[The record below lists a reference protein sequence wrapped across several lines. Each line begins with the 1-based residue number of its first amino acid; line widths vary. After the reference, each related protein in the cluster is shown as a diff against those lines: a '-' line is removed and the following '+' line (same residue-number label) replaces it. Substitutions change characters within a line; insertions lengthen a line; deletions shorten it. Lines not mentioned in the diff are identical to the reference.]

1 MIQSA
6 KFTKFSLLILVLG
19 LGLNFWR
26 LHRVPAPLKSIEQYW
41 SETGLASSQLEDL
54 IDDATCASSERY
66 FLACANAVITVA
78 NRYNLQVSL
87 DGKLQPAKSLSSLN
101 LTEKKQLQA
110 WSEFFRGSTT
120 AASKI
125 SFLKIWKN
133 LKSQKVSSDQRAM
146 MVSLGLNGF
155 ISVFR
160 DPHTYLMPIAMFREV
175 VSQTDNQSS
184 SLGIILGRA
193 EKSYFIRKV
202 YPGAPSEKVG
212 LKKGDLV
219 LEVNG
224 QSISNLLPGKVGEL
238 LRGDVG
244 QKIKL
249 IVERDGQKKEVVV
262 YREQKTLPT
271 VSYKVL
277 DGLKPVGLLTINKF
291 AKQSCQ
297 KTKEALINLKH
308 EGIRGLMLDLRDNP
322 GGQMEE
328 AACVASLF
336 VGSQLKIYD
345 VRYLDPA
352 REVESTYGSEE
363 KLYDGPLAILIN
375 SGSASASEIVA
386 GSLQDLSRAI
396 LVGEKSFGKGS
407 FQEGEVWG
415 ENKKIAIFETKG
427 FYYLPS
433 GRSPQMKGLE
443 PDVKVN
449 FRDSLQ
455 AREMDQYMNPLRA
468 PERLVKVVRTAK
480 ISMQDCLDIEDSN
493 LSTEDPQMG
502 QARVAL
508 FCKANVAGVNP

>member
-6 KFTKFSLLILVLG
+6 KFMKISLLILALG
-19 LGLNFWR
+19 LGLSFWR
-26 LHRVPAPLKSIEQYW
+26 LGQTQKPIKTVEQYW
-41 SETGLASSQLEDL
+41 NETGLVSSQLEDL
-54 IDDATCASSERY
+54 IDDATCSTSQRY
-66 FLACANAVITVA
+66 FMACANAMINIA
-78 NRYNLQVSL
+78 NRYNLQISL
-87 DGKLQPAKSLSSLN
+87 DGRLQPAEGLSRLN
-101 LTEKKQLQA
+101 MTEKKQLEPWKDLYLHHTA
-110 WSEFFRGSTT
+110 

-125 SFLKIWKN
+125 SFVKIWKN
-133 LKSQKVSSDQRAM
+133 LRKQKISPEQRAM

-175 VSQTDNQSS
+175 VSQADNQSS

-193 EKSYFIRKV
+193 ETSYFIRKV
-202 YPGAPSEKVG
+202 YPGAPSEKMG

-224 QSISNLLPGKVGEL
+224 QSISGLLPGRVGEL
-238 LRGDVG
+238 LRGEVG

-249 IVERDGQKKEVVV
+249 SIERDGQKKEIVV

-271 VSYKVL
+271 VSHKVL
-277 DGLKPVGLLTINKF
+277 EGLKPVGLLTINKF
-291 AKQSCQ
+291 AKQSCL
-297 KTKEALINLKH
+297 KTKEALISLKQM
-308 EGIRGLMLDLRDNP
+308 GIRGLMLDLRDNP

-336 VGSQLKIYD
+336 VGSRPKIFD

-352 REVESTYGSEE
+352 REVESTYGTED
-363 KLYDGPLAILIN
+363 KIYDGPLAILIN

-386 GSLQDLSRAI
+386 GALQDLNRAI

-455 AREMDQYMNPLRA
+455 AREMDQYVNPLRA
-468 PERLVKVVRTAK
+468 PERLVKTVPMTK
-480 ISMQDCLDIEDSN
+480 ISMQDCLDIEDSSLN
-493 LSTEDPQMG
+493 TEDPQMG